1 MNRLAKLL
9 GVAFLACGPGGGSP
23 DGGNDAG
30 PVDAGMTT
38 FTLTGAR
45 SSTFTGSAPNALYT
59 PAVNRGEVVVLV
71 GTSIEETAF
80 DFMFDGEPMS
90 STYVGND
97 DAGITC
103 NVYDTLDGGLDGW
116 MANRGGGIPD
126 FGECSLSLSSVS
138 LKADVGTQKKYV
150 VHGSVTA
157 TLPARSGNAT
167 GTINYSAS
175 F

>member
-1 MNRLAKLL
+1 MNRLGKLL
-9 GVAFLACGPGGGSP
+9 AVAFLACGPGGGAP
-23 DGGNDAG
+23 DGGGDAG
-30 PVDAGMTT
+30 VDPGMTA
-38 FTLTGAR
+38 FTLSGAR
-45 SSTFTGSAPNALYT
+45 SSTFSGSAPNALYT
-59 PAVNRGEVVVLV
+59 PAVNRGEVTVLA
-71 GTSIEETAF
+71 GTSSEQTSF

-126 FGECSLSLSSVS
+126 FGECSLTLSSVS

-150 VHGSVTA
+150 VHGSVAA

-167 GTINYSAS
+167 GTINFSAS